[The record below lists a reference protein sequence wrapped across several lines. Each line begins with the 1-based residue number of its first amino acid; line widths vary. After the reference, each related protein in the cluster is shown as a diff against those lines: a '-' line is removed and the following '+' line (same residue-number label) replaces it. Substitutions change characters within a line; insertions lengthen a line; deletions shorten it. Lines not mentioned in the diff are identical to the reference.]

1 MAYTDRED
9 LNYLGQLYLIG
20 ANQTPFLSMIGGLAG
35 GAKTTTSFN
44 FPIAQP
50 WGLTDAATSAAAAI
64 KSEATSIT
72 DVTENTYTR
81 AQDYNTCQIMKY
93 PYGVSFAKQS
103 TWGEVGAITV
113 VGGNPT
119 QPVKD
124 ELAFQRAAALRQMAI
139 DIEYCF
145 LNQNT
150 VAQSAASTI
159 AKTKGL
165 KYAIGTNTVAG
176 GNAALSKT
184 MIQELLREMATNG
197 SLFNNVVAFANAY
210 QKQAITDLYG
220 YAPESRNVGGLNIK
234 QIETDFGML
243 GVVFDPFMPTDEIY
257 LVEMSVCSPVFCP
270 SEGQLIRDVEVATTT
285 AKRGGFLYTQIGLD
299 FGPEE
304 YHGSITGLADGT

>member
-1 MAYTDRED
+1 MAYTERQD

-20 ANQTPFLSMIGGLAG
+20 ANQTPFLSMMGGLTG
-35 GAKTTTSFN
+35 GAKTTTAFN

-50 WGLTDAATSAAAAI
+50 WSLTSAATSSAAAI
-64 KSEATSIT
+64 RSEDTSIST
-72 DVTENTYTR
+72 TTEKTYTR

-93 PYGVSFAKQS
+93 EYGVSFAKQS
-103 TWGEVGAITV
+103 TYGEVGAINV
-113 VGGNPT
+113 VGSNPN

-124 ELAFQRAAALRQMAI
+124 ELAFQRTAALRQMAI

-145 LNQNT
+145 LNQNA
-150 VAQSAASTI
+150 VAQAASDTV

-165 KYAIGTNTVAG
+165 KYAISTNAVEG
-176 GNAALSKT
+176 SNAALSKS
-184 MIQELLREMATNG
+184 MIQELLRELAASG
-197 SLFNNVVAFANAY
+197 ALFQNMVVFANAY

-243 GVVFDPFMPTDEIY
+243 GVVFDPFMPTTELY
-257 LVEMSVCSPVFCP
+257 FVEMSVCTPVFCP

-285 AKRGGFLYTQIGLD
+285 AKKGGFLYTQIGLD
-299 FGPEE
+299 YGPEE
-304 YHGSITGLADGT
+304 YHGKIDGLSDGT

>member
-20 ANQTPFLSMIGGLAG
+20 ANQTPFLSMMGGLNG
-35 GAKTTTSFN
+35 GKTTTSFN

-50 WGLTDAATSAAAAI
+50 WGLTDAGTSAAAAI

-72 DVTENTYTR
+72 DVTEVTYTR

-103 TWGEVGAITV
+103 TYGEVGAITV
-113 VGGNPT
+113 VGGNPL

-124 ELAFQRAAALRQMAI
+124 ELAFQRMAALRQMAI
-139 DIEYCF
+139 DTEYCF
-145 LNQNT
+145 LNQNA
-150 VAQSAASTI
+150 VAQSAASTV

-165 KYAIGTNTVAG
+165 KYAIATNTVAG
-176 GNAALSKT
+176 GSAALSKA
-184 MIQELLREMATNG
+184 MIQELLRKMAASG
-197 SLFNNVVAFANAY
+197 APFQNVVVLANAY

-257 LVEMSVCSPVFCP
+257 LAEMSVCSPVFCP

-285 AKRGGFLYTQIGLD
+285 AKKGGFLYTQIGLD
-299 FGPEE
+299 SGPEE
-304 YHGSITGLADGT
+304 YHGSITGLKNS

>member
-1 MAYTDRED
+1 MAYTERQN

-20 ANQTPFLSMIGGLAG
+20 ANQTPFLSMIGGLNG
-35 GAKTTTSFN
+35 GKTTSSFN

-64 KSEATSIT
+64 RSEDTSIST
-72 DVTENTYTR
+72 TTEKTYSR

-93 PYGVSFAKQS
+93 EYGVSFAKQS
-103 TWGEVGAITV
+103 TFGEVGAITV
-113 VGGNPT
+113 VGSNPN

-124 ELAFQRAAALRQMAI
+124 ELAFQRTAALRQMAI
-139 DIEYCF
+139 DLEYCY
-145 LNQNT
+145 LNQNI
-150 VAQSAASTI
+150 VEQAASDTV

-165 KYAIGTNTVAG
+165 KYAIATNTVAG
-176 GNAALSKT
+176 GAAALSRS

-197 SLFNNVVAFANAY
+197 ALFNNVVLLANAY

-234 QIETDFGML
+234 QIETDFGMI
-243 GVVFDPFMPTDEIY
+243 GVVYDPFMPTDEIY
-257 LVEMSVCSPVFCP
+257 FTEMSVCSPVFCP

-285 AKRGGFLYTQIGLD
+285 AKKGGFLYSQVGLD

-304 YHGSITGLADGT
+304 YHGSITGLATA

>member
-20 ANQTPFLSMIGGLAG
+20 ANQTPFLSMMGGLTG
-35 GAKTTTSFN
+35 GAKTTTAFN

-50 WGLTDAATSAAAAI
+50 WTLTDAATSAAAAI
-64 KSEATSIT
+64 KSEATSVT
-72 DVTENTYTR
+72 DVTEATYTR

-103 TWGEVGAITV
+103 TFGEVGAITV
-113 VGGNPT
+113 IGGNAA
-119 QPVKD
+119 QPVQD

-150 VAQSAASTI
+150 VAQATAATV

-165 KYAIGTNTVAG
+165 KYAIATNTVDG
-176 GNAALSKT
+176 SNAAISKS

-197 SLFNNVVAFANAY
+197 SLFNNVVVFANAY
-210 QKQAITDLYG
+210 QKQALTDLYG

-243 GVVFDPFMPTDEIY
+243 GVVFDPFMPAGEVY
-257 LVEMSVCSPVFCP
+257 FVEMSACSPVFCP

-304 YHGSITGLADGT
+304 YHGSITGLKSS